1 LSRLRLR
8 PEELVDSEGKI
19 ALLML
24 FHRNPNEIGKPEG
37 LAKRIGINPT
47 EIKKDIEDLVRI
59 GILTESKVYSF
70 SKDRAAQIEKALS
83 HHISRKFSTLEMKE
97 KRNTGI
103 EVLDRLL
110 TEGYASP
117 AMVLISADPGTGA
130 TILCAQLACERMGRG
145 ESVVYATFDN
155 FPNNVREQVLRMGL
169 NLEYEGRQGK
179 LVFIDCY
186 SNQIGMES
194 PELFSEDPSNLSNM
208 SRTISRS
215 LTDSH
220 DASLI
225 LDSLT
230 TLIFKCGERQTLEFL
245 RILSAK
251 TQKAGVDCFIKFNR
265 KAFPPATVASIQ
277 DIVDGVIELKV
288 EEEDDNLRRYI
299 RLLKMSGVKHIK
311 SWTPYET
318 EPDRGFIP
326 EAHDENTR
334 AK

>member
-1 LSRLRLR
+1 MSHLRLR

-24 FHRNPNEIGKPEG
+24 FHRNPNEIGTLER

-47 EIKKDIEDLVRI
+47 EIKRDIEDLMRI
-59 GILTESKVYSF
+59 GLLTESKVYSF
-70 SKDRAAQIEKALS
+70 DQGRAARIEQTLS
-83 HHISRKFSTLEMKE
+83 HHLSRKFSTLETKE

-117 AMVLISADPGTGA
+117 ATVLFSADPGTDA
-130 TILCAQLACERMGRG
+130 TTLCAQLACERTSRG

-155 FPNNVREQVLRMGL
+155 FPNNVREQVSMLGL
-169 NLEYEGRQGK
+169 NLESTGSQGQ

-186 SNQIGMES
+186 SNQIGIES
-194 PELFSEDPSNLSNM
+194 HEMFSEDPSNLSN
-208 SRTISRS
+208 ISRIIS
-215 LTDSH
+215 KALTDFP

-230 TLIFKCGERQTLEFL
+230 TLIFKCGERQTMEFL

-251 TQKAGVDCFIKFNR
+251 TQKTGVDCFIRFNR
-265 KAFPPATVASIQ
+265 KAFPSATVASIQ

-288 EEEDDNLRRYI
+288 EEEDDKLHRSI
-299 RLLKMSGVKHIK
+299 RILKMSSVKHTT
-311 SWTPYET
+311 SWTPYDID
-318 EPDRGFIP
+318 PDRGFVP
-326 EAHDENTR
+326 EA
-334 AK
+334 